1 MSVRRLAVLGLVLV
15 ASPGTVAAQSTDREV
30 AAEVERLPPRL
41 IEIRPDIQR
50 NPELSNRE
58 TRTPPRAKLGRTN
71 RRRRHSAATP
81 TWRRRRLEITG

>member
-58 TRTPPRAKLGRTN
+58 TRTPPPSEAGPNEPTAPPQRGDPDV
-71 RRRRHSAATP
+71 AAP
-81 TWRRRRLEITG
+81 AP